1 MSSNLPRRSFL
12 MTLVASGAAL
22 FTMANAFAAK
32 IEANDPQALALGY
45 VPEAS
50 KADTK
55 KFPKYAAGQK
65 CGSCQLYQGGSADH
79 GACALFAGK
88 EVMAAGWCSAY
99 QKKAG

>member
-22 FTMANAFAAK
+22 FTLSNAEAATVDEK
-32 IEANDPQALALGY
+32 DPQAVALGY
-45 VPEAS
+45 VSQAS
-50 KADTK
+50 KADAK

-65 CGSCQLYQGGSADH
+65 CGSCQLYQGGAADH

-88 EVMAAGWCSAY
+88 EVMASGWCSAY
-99 QKKAG
+99 QNKAS